1 MSKKTSA
8 GVKMEC
14 RGLQDLLS
22 EELAGLAYART
33 EVTFLLGSD
42 EFIRHERRVAMTPAH
57 VARLRRDLEAAGLRP
72 RIYAVAGAGERVAD
86 VFGPA
91 FEDGDYR
98 DAGARIVTAEAAAA
112 VAGLDVVHALKEPT
126 EYETRLPGGFIRIG
140 ALHLASKPPG
150 LCTMLQRKNFA
161 AILDGG
167 TVGSCSFL
175 KYGGDRTPI
184 VGSMSRFAG
193 AVAGRKLVEALGRS
207 GLGAGRVIVVGGGI
221 AGLAAIR
228 KIDSVTAELVV
239 VEPFAPARERLE
251 HMLPRLGFENRYRI
265 VEGFSGELL
274 DGAVGIIFAHRSGAK
289 AAEKICHYDDIR
301 RLRRGAA
308 IADIAIDQGGSIAH
322 DGYSEEDDAS
332 ASRAKY
338 KLLLGDD
345 YSYYAETNMPREEPH
360 LASETHGDASLPY
373 VTALLALCAL
383 HGSPEAAVREI
394 LAKDIRSFDSPGEVA
409 DRDLLDC
416 VIQDLRNGLQLAMVG
431 GALDITDPDIE
442 RDVHLA
448 DWVRGCAG

>member
-1 MSKKTSA
+1 MPKKTPA
-8 GVKMEC
+8 EAKHEC

-22 EELAGLAYART
+22 EELAGLAFART

-42 EFIRHERRVAMTPAH
+42 EFIRHERRVAMNPGH

-86 VFGPA
+86 DFGPA
-91 FEDGDYR
+91 FEDSDYR
-98 DAGARIVTAEAAAA
+98 AAGARIVSSEETAALT
-112 VAGLDVVHALKEPT
+112 GLDVVHALKEPT
-126 EYETRLPGGFIRIG
+126 EYESRLPGAFIRIG

-150 LCTMLQRKNFA
+150 LCSMLKRKNFT

-193 AVAGRKLVEALGRS
+193 AVAGRKLVEAVQKS

-228 KIDSVTAELVV
+228 KIDPATAELVV
-239 VEPFAPARERLE
+239 VEPSAGARERLE
-251 HMLPRLGFENRYRI
+251 RVLPRIGFEHRFRI

-274 DGAVGIIFAHRSGAK
+274 DGAVGIIFAHRSGAR

-301 RLRRGAA
+301 RMKRGAL

-322 DGYSEEDDAS
+322 DGYREEDDAA

-338 KLLLGDD
+338 RRLVGDE
-345 YSYYAETNMPREEPH
+345 YTYYAETNMPREEPH

-373 VTALLALCAL
+373 VTALLALCAR
-383 HGSPEAAVREI
+383 HGSPEAATREI
-394 LAKDIRSFDSPGEVA
+394 LSKRIRSFDSPEEVA

-416 VIQDLRNGLQLAMVG
+416 VSQDLRNGLQLAMAG
-431 GALDITDPDIE
+431 GRLEITDPDIE
-442 RDVHLA
+442 RDANLA